1 MVVPVRGSTATTRS
15 AAALACAAA
24 AGLLSSAVSPVVAAG
39 IGTVVLGETLAP
51 TDWLA
56 IGLIVTA
63 NAASIVVTP
72 ATAPRPEPA
81 G

>member
-1 MVVPVRGSTATTRS
+1 MS
-15 AAALACAAA
+15 
-24 AGLLSSAVSPVVAAG
+24 VSPVVAAG

-51 TDWLA
+51 VDWLA

-72 ATAPRPEPA
+72 RPGPATVPLPPD
-81 G
+81 